1 MGSVVLLL
9 GDTSSQNQVPV
20 PKEKNF
26 RWKDGIYERG
36 DRMISFKKPKTCLQ
50 GLLQITKNQLL
61 SFDIVSRSS
70 LGETMIMDNRGMAPL
85 P

>member
-1 MGSVVLLL
+1 MGFKLESDVLLL
-9 GDTSSQNQVPV
+9 GDTGSQNQVPV

-50 GLLQITKNQLL
+50 VL
-61 SFDIVSRSS
+61 
-70 LGETMIMDNRGMAPL
+70 
-85 P
+85 